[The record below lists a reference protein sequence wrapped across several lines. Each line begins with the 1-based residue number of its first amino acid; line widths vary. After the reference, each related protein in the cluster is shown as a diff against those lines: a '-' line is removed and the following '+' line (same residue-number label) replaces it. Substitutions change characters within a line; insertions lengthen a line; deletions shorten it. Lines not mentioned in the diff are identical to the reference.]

1 MFGMRDNPFEK
12 SISRFVFF
20 LEYSVTVTVST
31 IMCVCEGHV
40 SSRGPYI
47 FAGRTHFV
55 TETDRFS
62 RRTRVEST
70 LHDRLGLPHIETT
83 TYRLE
88 ELTPVH
94 TQTTLLQDDKNSDC
108 DAKHTLTN

>member
-55 TETDRFS
+55 TKPTVLVAASESS
-62 RRTRVEST
+62 RRY
-70 LHDRLGLPHIETT
+70 TT
-83 TYRLE
+83 
-88 ELTPVH
+88 V
-94 TQTTLLQDDKNSDC
+94 
-108 DAKHTLTN
+108 